1 MRNSLKRWQAA
12 FIVSAAVL
20 SLAVTAKDRKDLGP
34 KLWQAEILRADRLPA
49 DPASIIPLPW
59 GNDPLAD
66 GSVEVRGKGQVKLD
80 LESAAPNTTYNVLA
94 CRLSAAADR
103 CAVLGTVETD
113 SNGDVKALL
122 DWPAA
127 ATGAHS
133 VFFVLQRNGMTMYV
147 SGFTMPAGTPPVPG
161 TPPAAEIEVKGEVA
175 SIGSNFFTI
184 SSVTQPILVDQN
196 TKFLGTLKSLADLQA
211 GMMVEVSGTVTQSG
225 ILAARVQAVMG
236 KKK

>member
-1 MRNSLKRWQAA
+1 MRNSLKRWQVA

-49 DPASIIPLPW
+49 DQASIIPLPW

-122 DWPAA
+122 D
-127 ATGAHS
+127 
-133 VFFVLQRNGMTMYV
+133 
-147 SGFTMPAGTPPVPG
+147 
-161 TPPAAEIEVKGEVA
+161 
-175 SIGSNFFTI
+175 
-184 SSVTQPILVDQN
+184 
-196 TKFLGTLKSLADLQA
+196 
-211 GMMVEVSGTVTQSG
+211 
-225 ILAARVQAVMG
+225 
-236 KKK
+236 